1 MKVKLKVCGM
11 KLPSNVKEVAELG
24 PDYMGFIFYAGSKR
38 YPGRLAAE
46 VIRELPESIKKTGVF
61 VNETVEEI
69 AVKIVKYRL
78 DAVQLHG
85 NETPE
90 MVKLL
95 KMILP
100 EEVQLIKAF
109 GIDVSFDFSQLDA
122 YASNV
127 DFFLFDTKTPDHG
140 GSGRRFE
147 WELLQGYHLDKP
159 YFLSGGVGLENV
171 DDVLRITDQRLYAVD
186 VNSRFEL
193 EPGLKDITK
202 LKDFKTRLSL

>member
-24 PDYMGFIFYAGSKR
+24 PDYMGFIFYVGSKR

>member
-46 VIRELPESIKKTGVF
+46 VTRELPESIKKTGVF

-100 EEVQLIKAF
+100 AEVQLIKAF
-109 GIDVSFDFSQLDA
+109 GIDASFDFSQLNA

-171 DDVLRITDQRLYAVD
+171 DDLLRINDRRLYAVD